1 MERLRNTVTPM
12 KITLPNKIEDLENP
26 TTNLERP
33 QPIKAEGSKIL
44 NKYKKNE
51 NFKFPLPLILSHQ
64 RTKHHAQPPG
74 GAQTLSE
81 DRFSTIFRTLVKP
94 GNILL
99 QQINKNKI

>member
-44 NKYKKNE
+44 NKYKPKKIQKIVSGVKYD
-51 NFKFPLPLILSHQ
+51 FQTGIKRYKKLGKLIWGDGDL
-64 RTKHHAQPPG
+64 RYLIK
-74 GAQTLSE
+74 
-81 DRFSTIFRTLVKP
+81 K
-94 GNILL
+94 
-99 QQINKNKI
+99 